1 MEAATLVQHYLD
13 RVNSEKG
20 KDSGGLFFLPFPIE
34 FWGLPVPFPSF
45 FKLFNLYYMNRSQLE
60 RQATRLIKAAKNK
73 RKRSS
78 IPSAWAM
85 GNRGKLVA
93 KDNRAEAAVEAALI
107 AAGVLFTRESPIR
120 CNGNEYFM
128 DFAAETDR
136 GIVCIEIDGRPHL
149 SAEGQAKDRKRER
162 DILSEGEA
170 IAIVRMSWPVAL
182 KCDHSIRDTVKWAS
196 CVPGSVIL
204 LY

>member
-1 MEAATLVQHYLD
+1 MT
-13 RVNSEKG
+13 
-20 KDSGGLFFLPFPIE
+20 
-34 FWGLPVPFPSF
+34 
-45 FKLFNLYYMNRSQLE
+45 RSQLE
-60 RQATRLIKAAKNK
+60 RQATRLIKASRNK

-85 GNRGKLVA
+85 GNRGKLMV

-149 SAEGQAKDRKRER
+149 SAAGQAKDRKRER
-162 DILSEGEA
+162 DILSAGEA
-170 IAIVRMSWPVAL
+170 IVIVRLSWPVAL
-182 KCDHSIRDTVKWAS
+182 KCDYRIIDTVTWAS
-196 CVPGSVIL
+196 WAPGSVIL